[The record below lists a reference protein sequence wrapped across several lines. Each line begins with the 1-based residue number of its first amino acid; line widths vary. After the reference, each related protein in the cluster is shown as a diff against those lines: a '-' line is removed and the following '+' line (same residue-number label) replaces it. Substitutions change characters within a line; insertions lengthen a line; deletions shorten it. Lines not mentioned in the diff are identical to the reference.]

1 MSMFLFKI
9 HRSYRSKSSRGRISM
24 ILNHFAVDKTLFDEV
39 NNIWINNF
47 VSVLRFFSSP
57 SENVVEPYKSLRRMS
72 EERREVWSLKSLS
85 GKRLSR
91 FLDEWVRELRHY
103 KFLKSLKFE
112 GRGINFHL
120 NQEIKKNF
128 LCSNHD
134 SSTEKITL

>member
-72 EERREVWSLKSLS
+72 EERREV
-85 GKRLSR
+85 
-91 FLDEWVRELRHY
+91 
-103 KFLKSLKFE
+103 
-112 GRGINFHL
+112 
-120 NQEIKKNF
+120 
-128 LCSNHD
+128 
-134 SSTEKITL
+134 